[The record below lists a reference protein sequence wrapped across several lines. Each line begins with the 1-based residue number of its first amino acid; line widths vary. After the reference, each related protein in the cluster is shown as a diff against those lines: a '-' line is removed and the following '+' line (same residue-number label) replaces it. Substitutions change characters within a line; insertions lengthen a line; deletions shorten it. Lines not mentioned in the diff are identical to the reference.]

1 MLDVRLA
8 VCSFDRALTT
18 NKCHHEQNDT
28 LAYTN
33 KANDMQLSDR
43 SNGQNIDV

>member
-33 KANDMQLSDR
+33 KANDM
-43 SNGQNIDV
+43 